1 MKFWFTKKSSSD
13 DVAMMKAIPVPEQ
26 LSVTAKADSSISA
39 DAYKPASSEPSTEK
53 SATSAQAPFAIAPQT
68 LGARRDKQ
76 QIPNDRRDLYYNLM
90 NSLYDAVLILDEDGQ
105 VVDCNERAEYVL
117 DYTKDDL
124 WDLSVSTIIPAINAQ
139 VFNQMKEGLHGKR
152 RVLINAHCHRKDGS
166 TFPGEVGAG
175 LMTLIGENLVLTVRN
190 IEKRL
195 PARAIFKPTPLAEG
209 VEPSAPDENA
219 ENAEPA
225 ATEASGK

>member
-1 MKFWFTKKSSSD
+1 MKFWFSKKSSSSASD

-26 LSVTAKADSSISA
+26 AKPATDTPKTDSSPAKDA
-39 DAYKPASSEPSTEK
+39 DK
-53 SATSAQAPFAIAPQT
+53 SAPAPTDVKSAAPADTPFAITPPQT
-68 LGARRDKQ
+68 LGARREKQ
-76 QIPNDRRDLYYNLM
+76 QIPNDRRDLYYHLM
-90 NSLYDAVLILDEDGQ
+90 NSLYDAVLVLDENGH
-105 VVDCNERAEYVL
+105 VVDCNERAESIL

-124 WDLSVSTIIPAINAQ
+124 WDLAVSTVIPAINPQ

-195 PARAIFKPTPLAEG
+195 PARAIFKPTPLAEAAK
-209 VEPSAPDENA
+209 PA
-219 ENAEPA
+219 ESETAE
-225 ATEASGK
+225 K